1 VEINTKLWK
10 RHRGAHTRMRA
21 IVGIESAIVLIAFV
35 VVAAALAFVV
45 LNMGFFT
52 TQKSKE
58 TIGSG
63 LGEASS
69 ALEIDGTVVA
79 GVDVSSSKITYFY
92 IPLKL
97 SAGKASIDVTPG
109 KSVVSIWSPTK
120 GYTYADIYVATLTQK
135 LNEINEGCDNAGSIT
150 SAEGFVNITIG
161 GKTLIGIALGKKEYT
176 GYIEY
181 CLFIVYYNP
190 SSGAI
195 NGGENITIQYS
206 DYLAMSSG
214 SYPNPSIV
222 DEIAS
227 RISGNLSRSVAVVA
241 WVSNRNND
249 NVLDPGEKVILLV
262 HLNGGDML
270 GAYDQF
276 KVEFKVP
283 VGAPLTVERSV
294 PASLNQAVI
303 DLG

>member
-1 VEINTKLWK
+1 MVKP
-10 RHRGAHTRMRA
+10 HRARITGRMKA

-79 GVDVSSSKITYFY
+79 GVNTTSSYMEYFY

-97 SAGKASIDVTPG
+97 SAGKASIDITPG
-109 KSVVSIWSPTK
+109 KSVVSLWSPTR
-120 GYTYADIYVATLTQK
+120 GYTYANIYVATLTSK
-135 LNEINEGCDNAGSIT
+135 LNDIGQGCSTNQLN
-150 SAEGFVNITIG
+150 SAANVVNITVG
-161 GKTLIGIALGKKEYT
+161 ANALIGLALGNNT
-176 GYIEY
+176 STSTY
-181 CLFIVYYNP
+181 CLLIIYYNQ
-190 SSGAI
+190 STKT
-195 NGGENITIQYS
+195 ITGVQNVSITYN
-206 DYLAMSSG
+206 DYLAMMNG
-214 SYPNPSIV
+214 EYPSPQVVNT
-222 DEIAS
+222 IAS
-227 RISGNLSRSVAVVA
+227 AISGNLSSTIAIVA
-241 WVSNRNND
+241 WVTNRNND
-249 NVLDPGEKVILLV
+249 NVLDPGEKVILLI
-262 HLNGGDML
+262 HLYGNDVL
-270 GAYDQF
+270 RAYDQF
-276 KVEFKVP
+276 KVEFKIP

-294 PASLNQAVI
+294 PASLNQQII

>member
-1 VEINTKLWK
+1 MVKQKISRRFK
-10 RHRGAHTRMRA
+10 A

-79 GVDVSSSKITYFY
+79 GVDTTTSTITYFY

-109 KSVVSIWSPTK
+109 KSVVSLWSPTR
-120 GYTYADIYVATLTQK
+120 GYTYADIYVATLTSK
-135 LNEINEGCDNAGSIT
+135 LKDIGLGCSGTPPSSSGI
-150 SAEGFVNITIG
+150 VNISVGSKTILG
-161 GKTLIGIALGKKEYT
+161 LALGNST
-176 GYIEY
+176 SQY
-181 CLFIVYYNP
+181 CLLIVYYNQTG
-190 SSGAI
+190 SITGV
-195 NGGENITIQYS
+195 ENIGISYN
-206 DYLAMSSG
+206 DYLAAMNG
-214 SYPNPSIV
+214 AYPNPAIV
-222 DEIAS
+222 DIVAS
-227 RISGNLSRSVAVVA
+227 RISGNISSTVAVVA

-249 NVLDPGEKVILLV
+249 NVLDPGEKVILLI
-262 HLNGGDML
+262 HLRDQDQFQ
-270 GAYDQF
+270 AYDQF
-276 KVEFKVP
+276 KVEFKIP

-294 PASLNQAVI
+294 PASLNQQVI

>member
-1 VEINTKLWK
+1 
-10 RHRGAHTRMRA
+10 MRA

-97 SAGKASIDVTPG
+97 SAGKASIDLTPG

-120 GYTYADIYVATLTQK
+120 GYTYADIYVTTLTSKLQDIQK
-135 LNEINEGCDNAGSIT
+135 GCNAPDNTYTAN
-150 SAEGFVNITIG
+150 GFVNITIG
-161 GKTLIGIALGKKEYT
+161 GKTLIGIALGNST
-176 GYIEY
+176 SSY
-181 CLFIVYYNP
+181 CLLIAYYNT
-190 SSGAI
+190 STGAI
-195 NGGENITIQYS
+195 NSGERITIQYS

-214 SYPNPSIV
+214 MYPNPSII
-222 DEIAS
+222 DYIAS
-227 RISGNLSRSVAVVA
+227 KISGNLSRSVAVVA

-249 NVLDPGEKVILLV
+249 NVLDPGEKVILLI
-262 HLNGGDML
+262 HLNDDDML
-270 GAYDQF
+270 QAYDQF

-283 VGAPLTVERSV
+283 VGATLTVERSV

>member
-1 VEINTKLWK
+1 MVKQKISRRFK
-10 RHRGAHTRMRA
+10 A

-79 GVDVSSSKITYFY
+79 GVDTTTSTITYFY

-109 KSVVSIWSPTK
+109 KSVVSLWSPTR
-120 GYTYADIYVATLTQK
+120 GYTYADIYVATLTSK
-135 LNEINEGCDNAGSIT
+135 LKDIGLACPETPPS
-150 SAEGFVNITIG
+150 SASGIVNISVGSKTILG
-161 GKTLIGIALGKKEYT
+161 LALGNST
-176 GYIEY
+176 SQY
-181 CLFIVYYNP
+181 CLLIVYYNQTG
-190 SSGAI
+190 SITGV
-195 NGGENITIQYS
+195 ENIGISYN
-206 DYLAMSSG
+206 DYLAAMNG
-214 SYPNPSIV
+214 AYPNPAIV
-222 DEIAS
+222 DIVAS
-227 RISGNLSRSVAVVA
+227 RISGNISSTVAVVA

-249 NVLDPGEKVILLV
+249 NVLDPGEKVILLI
-262 HLNGGDML
+262 HLRDQDQFQ
-270 GAYDQF
+270 AYDQF
-276 KVEFKVP
+276 KVEFKIP

-294 PASLNQAVI
+294 PASLNQQVI

>member
-1 VEINTKLWK
+1 MVKPKISRRIK
-10 RHRGAHTRMRA
+10 A

-79 GVDVSSSKITYFY
+79 GVNISGSSVTYFY

-109 KSVVSIWSPTK
+109 KSVVSLWSPTK
-120 GYTYADIYVATLTQK
+120 GYTYGDIYVATLTSK
-135 LNEINEGCDNAGSIT
+135 LTDAGQGCFSPASFDNTTIAKN
-150 SAEGFVNITIG
+150 AVNISVG
-161 GKTLIGIALGKKEYT
+161 NQNLIGLTLGSNT
-176 GYIEY
+176 TNSNTY
-181 CLFIVYYNP
+181 CLIIASYNTT
-190 SSGAI
+190 
-195 NGGENITIQYS
+195 NTKNITDIRIINVTYN
-206 DYLAMSSG
+206 DYLAMSVG
-214 SYPNPSIV
+214 SYPSPDIV
-222 DEIAS
+222 DKIAS
-227 RISGNLSRSVAVVA
+227 SLSNILNRSVAVVA

-262 HLNGGDML
+262 HLNDKDQL
-270 GAYDQF
+270 GAYDLF
-276 KVEFKVP
+276 KVEFKIP
-283 VGAPLTVERSV
+283 VGASLTVERSV
-294 PASLNQAVI
+294 PASLNQQII